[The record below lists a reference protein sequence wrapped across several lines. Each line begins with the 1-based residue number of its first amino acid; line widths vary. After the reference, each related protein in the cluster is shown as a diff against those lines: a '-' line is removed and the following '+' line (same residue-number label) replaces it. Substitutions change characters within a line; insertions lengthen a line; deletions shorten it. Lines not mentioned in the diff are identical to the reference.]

1 MADFSGE
8 MKRRLALAG
17 LTQTALAMMLP
28 IDKGQISR
36 LASGVRQPSPELA
49 RQIDHALGA
58 GGELAA
64 LVPPREPRRRI
75 VLPDAGLGDDRRRP
89 LDGDDVQRLRADVD
103 RLVALDTGHGSDGL
117 HTVASRAFRD
127 ADRRLAQAGARPG
140 VASDVAAAV
149 AELGETAAWI
159 AYDSEE
165 HDESRRLASDALLVA
180 RLAGDRSMERFLLS
194 HLAMQAVQLGRPAEA
209 LSIAD
214 RVLAEQPASLMVA
227 AIFHARRG
235 RALGLLGAR
244 DEGLAELDAA
254 RRIVAQG
261 RTDADPP
268 WSWWLHDAELAIQEG
283 RLRAA
288 CGDPRGAV
296 DAAVAAVRLLPAG
309 QGRDGVLHRGW
320 LLRWLV
326 EAHAWS
332 EVPTVADS
340 LRASGGGSARL
351 RPILAGALAVV
362 DGTSG
367 VRAPRAVR
375 DAVRT
380 LAAAND

>member
-1 MADFSGE
+1 MTGFGGE

-17 LTQTALAMMLP
+17 LTQTALAALLP

-49 RQIDHALGA
+49 RQIDDALGA
-58 GGELAA
+58 GGELAKLA
-64 LVPPREPRRRI
+64 PPRQPRQRI
-75 VLPDAGLGDDRRRP
+75 VLPDTGLGDDRRRP
-89 LDGDDVQRLRADVD
+89 MDGDDVQGLRADVD

-117 HTVASRAFRD
+117 HVVASRAFRD
-127 ADRRLAQAGARPG
+127 ADLRLAQAGARPG

-159 AYDSEE
+159 AYDCEE
-165 HDESRRLASDALLVA
+165 HDQSRRLACDALLVA

-214 RVLAEQPASLMVA
+214 RVLAERPVSPRVA
-227 AIFHARRG
+227 AIFRTRRG
-235 RALGLLGAR
+235 RALGLLGAQG
-244 DEGLAELDAA
+244 EGLAELDAA
-254 RRIVAQG
+254 RQIVAQG
-261 RTDADPP
+261 CSGGDPP

-296 DAAVAAVRLLPAG
+296 DAAVAAIRLLPAG
-309 QGRDGVLHRGW
+309 QGRDGLLHRGW

-332 EVPTVADS
+332 EVPAAAAS
-340 LRASGGGSARL
+340 LRVGGAGSARL

-362 DGTSG
+362 DGRSG

-380 LAAAND
+380 LAAVNG